1 MMPVKMKRSKGLNYL
16 IFAIPLAFLLSCDE
30 KVVEPD
36 DAILSVS
43 TTELDFGTD
52 QVQLSFAI
60 MNTGSGTLAWNIAES
75 LNWASIVNLTGTTTI
90 EFDTIV
96 VIVDRPGL
104 SPDILSGSILITSNG
119 GSASVDIIAIDTIV
133 ASPGV
138 FTRLILDRNLSINGH
153 MGLRRND
160 LITARFDSSYSPCL
174 SDIPLRMDSVS
185 CNEYTLEWDDSLNSY
200 GYDQTMPQSFLD
212 LGLNYIFDISGN
224 SFAPSLVDS
233 IVFPLY
239 EPYLTSP
246 ANEDTVSITADLNIA
261 WENFGNGNVYISLV
275 AAIDSACALP
285 GNPGNIE
292 GIFVETEN
300 NGYYS
305 IPYSSLSNLIPG
317 EYCLIL
323 DYYSIHFINADG
335 YDPRSFILGKTTN
348 RINLII
354 E

>member
-1 MMPVKMKRSKGLNYL
+1 MMPIKMKRSKGLKYL
-16 IFAIPLAFLLSCDE
+16 FVIPLAFLLSCDE
-30 KVVEPD
+30 NGVEPD
-36 DAILSVS
+36 DATLSVS

-90 EFDTIV
+90 ESDTIV
-96 VIVDRPGL
+96 VTVDRPGL
-104 SPDILSGSILITSNG
+104 SSDVLSGAVSITSDG
-119 GSASVDIIAIDTIV
+119 GSASVDIIAIDTIF

-138 FTRLILDRNLSINGH
+138 FTRLILDRKLSIHGQ

-160 LITARFDSSYSPCL
+160 FITARFDSSYSPCL
-174 SDIPLRMDSVS
+174 SDIPLRMDSVN
-185 CNEYTLEWDDSLNSY
+185 CNEYALEWDDSLNSY
-200 GYDQTMPQSFLD
+200 GYNQTMPQSFLD
-212 LGLNYIFDISGN
+212 LDLNYLFDISGN
-224 SFAPSLVDS
+224 YFAPSLVDS
-233 IVFPLY
+233 NEFPLF

-246 ANEDTVSITADLNIA
+246 AYHDTLSLIADLNIA
-261 WENFGNGNVYISLV
+261 WEDFGNGSVYISLV
-275 AAIDSACALP
+275 SAIDSACVLP

-292 GIFVETEN
+292 GIFIETEN

-323 DYYSIHFINADG
+323 NYYNIHFINADG

-348 RINLII
+348 RINLIV